1 MRICLIAQNQGKEV
15 MQKTD
20 KQPISEEEIDGNLD
34 GSFPASDPPSW
45 TLGAD
50 HIAKGLKI
58 TTPGTPQTHQDTYL
72 LSRPVNRNDHIQ
84 GADSAAVTL
93 LMYGAYECPHCVEGS
108 KIVKLIQ
115 GHFGGKLRFV
125 FRHFPRTNVHPH
137 AEAAAEVAE
146 AAGEQNKFWEMHDT
160 LFENY
165 NRLDGEH
172 LIGYAEALRLDME
185 QFGRAITGRVFARKV
200 REDLIS
206 GTESG
211 VTGTPT
217 YFINGVK
224 HLGSGQFETLVEA
237 IDKDWEEK

>member
-1 MRICLIAQNQGKEV
+1 MNETGNQNR
-15 MQKTD
+15 
-20 KQPISEEEIDGNLD
+20 QPISEEEIDENLN

-45 TLGAD
+45 TLGTD
-50 HIAKGLKI
+50 HVATAAVRKLE
-58 TTPGTPQTHQDTYL
+58 TPRLTQEAYL
-72 LSRPVNRNDHIQ
+72 LSRPIDKNDHIQ
-84 GADSAAVTL
+84 GDESAVVTL
-93 LMYGAYECPHCVEGS
+93 LMYGAYECPHCVEGN
-108 KIVKLIQ
+108 KIVKQIQ
-115 GHFGGKLRFV
+115 GHFGKLRFV

-185 QFGRAITGRVFARKV
+185 QFDRAITGRVFARKV

-237 IDKDWEEK
+237 IDRIWRKNDRTIQA

>member
-1 MRICLIAQNQGKEV
+1 MNETGNHNRQS
-15 MQKTD
+15 T
-20 KQPISEEEIDGNLD
+20 SEEEIDESLN
-34 GSFPASDPPSW
+34 GSFPASDPPPW
-45 TLGAD
+45 TLGTD
-50 HIAKGLKI
+50 HAA
-58 TTPGTPQTHQDTYL
+58 TTATVRTLETPKLNQEAFL
-72 LSRPVNRNDHIQ
+72 LSCPIDKNDHIQ
-84 GADSAAVTL
+84 GDESAAVTL
-93 LMYGAYECPHCVEGS
+93 LMYGAYECPHCVEGN
-108 KIVKLIQ
+108 KIVKQIQ

-160 LFENY
+160 LFDNY

-185 QFGRAITGRVFARKV
+185 QFDRAITRRVFARKV

-237 IDKDWEEK
+237 IDKDSGEK